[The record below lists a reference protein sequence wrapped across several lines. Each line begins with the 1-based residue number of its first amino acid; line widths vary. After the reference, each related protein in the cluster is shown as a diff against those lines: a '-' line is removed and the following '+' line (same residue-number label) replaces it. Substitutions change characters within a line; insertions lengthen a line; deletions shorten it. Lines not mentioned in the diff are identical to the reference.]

1 MPAYRSFAQ
10 HLDPAVT
17 PKRILALDGG
27 GIRGVLTLGVLREIE
42 TLLRARFGGD
52 PAFRLAHYF
61 DLIGGTSTGAII
73 AGGLAIG
80 MSVDE
85 IHGHYLKLGNAVFKR
100 SLFRQGIVRQ
110 KFDAGEVSR
119 ALKSVFGDRTL
130 AGPGFL
136 TGLMVMSKR
145 LDTGS
150 PWPLTNHPG
159 AKYFGLRPNSTT
171 IPNGEFPLWRVVRA
185 STAAPYY
192 FAPEMI
198 QISKADPARGL
209 KAVQGEFV
217 DGGVSPSNNPALQ
230 LLLTATLDG
239 YAFRW
244 ATGADKLLVVS
255 LGTGRNLSGPGL
267 SSGLKATSA
276 AQAMAALASLMD
288 DCSDLVE
295 TVMQWLS
302 ASPTARD
309 IDREILKA
317 TPPLGGAPTISYA
330 RYNVFFD
337 RKWCGETLGIDLA
350 EDEIDRLAA
359 MDRPENMPT
368 LDKLGRAA
376 GAKLVAA
383 EHFPAAFDAGVV
395 A

>member
-1 MPAYRSFAQ
+1 MPAYRSFDQ
-10 HLDPAVT
+10 HLDPTVT

-27 GIRGVLTLGVLREIE
+27 GIRGVLTLGMLREIE

-52 PAFRLAHYF
+52 PDFRLADYF

-73 AGGLAIG
+73 AAGLAIG

-85 IHGHYLKLGNAVFKR
+85 IHGHYLNLGNAVFKR
-100 SLFRQGIVRQ
+100 SLLRQGILRQ
-110 KFDAGEVSR
+110 KFDAGDVSR

-130 AGPGFL
+130 AGPGFR

-209 KAVQGEFV
+209 KGVQGEFV

-230 LLLTATLDG
+230 LLLTATLEG
-239 YAFRW
+239 YRFGW
-244 ATGADKLLVVS
+244 ATGADKLFVVS
-255 LGTGRNLSGPGL
+255 LGTGRNLGGPGL
-267 SSGLKATSA
+267 SSGVKATSA
-276 AQAMAALASLMD
+276 GHAMAALMD

-317 TPPLGGAPTISYA
+317 TPPLAGAPAISYA

-337 RKWCGETLGIDLA
+337 REWCNETLGIDLA
-350 EDEIDRLAA
+350 EEQIDKLAA
-359 MDRPENMPT
+359 MDKPENMPT
-368 LDKLGRAA
+368 LDDLGRAA
-376 GAKLVAA
+376 GAKLVS
-383 EHFPAAFDAGVV
+383 EKHFPAAFDAGV
-395 A
+395 AE